1 MTIALW
7 CLFFAAL
14 LHILSKSPLFMAQV
28 RTEKGYNNSNPR
40 KQQNALTGVGQRALA
55 AHQNQ
60 IESFPLFA
68 AGVIVA
74 TMLKCHAGAVD
85 ILAIAYIVARCVYIY
100 AYVKDIPSF
109 RTAVFMVGYFS
120 SVLLICAPAWA
131 DLF

>member
-7 CLFFAAL
+7 CLLMAAV
-14 LHILSKSPLFMAQV
+14 LHILSKGPLILEQV

-40 KQQNALTGVGQRALA
+40 KQQNALTGAGQRALA

-74 TMLKCHAGAVD
+74 TMMKVHPGAID
-85 ILAIAYIVARCVYIY
+85 ILAIAYIISRCIYVYL
-100 AYVKDIPSF
+100 YVKNHHSM
-109 RTAVFMVGYFS
+109 RTLVFFIGYLAS
-120 SVLLICAPAWA
+120 LALICSPAWSG
-131 DLF
+131 LL